1 MTSQPSRS
9 DPPTVLVVSDV
20 PAGLPGLARVLPT
33 LHDTI
38 GKATGRPA
46 HWIQVGSPHRG
57 APSDEALNTWAHRAH
72 GLVLVAG
79 VRNDSCSGEVQLALD
94 RLAGGAVRRKPV
106 GIVSVG
112 VGPSTHAVDHLRVV
126 LAALGA
132 VVIPKALHLPAY
144 EQPPRGAGRPHDGAR
159 AFVDEL
165 LWFAA
170 RLGEDAPP
178 ATALPSK
185 RHDRAAVHVAAAVAY
200 ITENFA
206 DNDLTLDSA
215 ARAAHMSKY
224 HFSRTFKKHTG
235 SRFIDFVTELRMEH
249 AQALLLTTDLPLS
262 DICTKVGY
270 RDLSHFQRTF
280 KAAFAVTPSVYRS
293 AALAGLTPA
302 GLTPAAPTPPGLVQ
316 ADVPDAPPP
325 SEPALVSPGAGNR
338 P

>member
-1 MTSQPSRS
+1 M
-9 DPPTVLVVSDV
+9 
-20 PAGLPGLARVLPT
+20 LPT

-46 HWIQVGSPHRG
+46 HWVQVGSPDRG
-57 APSDEALNTWAHRAH
+57 APSDDTLHTWAHRAH
-72 GLVLVAG
+72 GLVLLAG

-112 VGPSTHAVDHLRVV
+112 SGPSTHAVDHLRVV

-144 EQPPRGAGRPHDGAR
+144 KQLPPRPGRSHQGAR
-159 AFVDEL
+159 AFVEEL
-165 LWFAA
+165 LWFAG
-170 RLGEDAPP
+170 RLGQDAPAAQP
-178 ATALPSK
+178 QK
-185 RHDRAAVHVAAAVAY
+185 RHDRSAAQVAAAVSY

-206 DNDLTLDSA
+206 GSDMTLESA

-235 SRFIDFVTELRMEH
+235 SRFIDFVTELRMAR
-249 AQALLLTTDLPLS
+249 AQALLQTTDLAVS
-262 DICTKVGY
+262 DICSEVGY

-293 AALAGLTPA
+293 AALAGLTTGGPA
-302 GLTPAAPTPPGLVQ
+302 RPDVLAA
-316 ADVPDAPPP
+316 PP
-325 SEPALVSPGAGNR
+325 SEVALVSPGAGNR